1 MEKITKE
8 LAAENLAALLKDYMA
23 KEQAIL
29 DQLSKE
35 DRTAIGHPIKDVS
48 QLDEFMANGNRYV
61 IRTSLTLTRFEQFE
75 KLQVRVGYGVDFRQM
90 FSQMRKAFD
99 YLNESQPADASV
111 ILYNLMNG
119 IKNNIDGRDNEVLD
133 LCCLFICREDENVAE
148 YSPELNKLKKEDWV
162 KEGIAMES
170 FFTLAFNL
178 VNGFIPIYQQVS
190 ASISEHL
197 ENVQN
202 EVKSGKPKKRTST
215 SKKTK

>member
-8 LAAENLAALLKDYMA
+8 FAAENIAALLKDYTA

-29 DQLSKE
+29 DRLSKE

-48 QLDEFMANGNRYV
+48 QLDEFNANGNRYI
-61 IRTSLTLTRFEQFE
+61 IRTSLTLNRFEQFE

-90 FSQMRKAFD
+90 FGQMRKAFD

-133 LCCLFICREDENVAE
+133 LCCLFICREGEDVAQ
-148 YSPELNKLKKEDWV
+148 YDPDLNKAKKQDWAT
-162 KEGIAMES
+162 EGIAMES

-178 VNGFIPIYQQVS
+178 VNGFIPVYREVS

-202 EVKSGKPKKRTST
+202 EVKSAKPKKSIRTSP
-215 SKKTK
+215 KTK

>member
-1 MEKITKE
+1 MEVTKE
-8 LAAENLAALLKDYMA
+8 LVKSNLAELLKEYMA
-23 KEQAIL
+23 KEQALL
-29 DQLSKE
+29 DKLSKE

-48 QLDEFMANGNRYV
+48 QLDEFTANGNRYV
-61 IRTSLTLTRFEQFE
+61 IRTSLTVNRFEQFE

-90 FSQMRKAFD
+90 FGNMRKAFD
-99 YLNESQPADASV
+99 YLNESQPADAAI

-133 LCCLFICREDENVAE
+133 LCCLFICREDEDVAE
-148 YSPELNKLKKEDWV
+148 YNPELNKLKKEDWA

-170 FFTLAFNL
+170 FFFLAFNL
-178 VNGFIPIYQQVS
+178 VNGFIPVYQQVS

-202 EVKSGKPKKRTST
+202 ELRNVKPKRSTAT
-215 SKKTK
+215 SKKMR